1 MAEHIRIR
9 KSDATWV
16 VRAADAVIAESTAAL
31 ELAEGDYPAVIYF
44 PRGDIAMAF
53 LDQTDHTSHCP
64 HKGDAT
70 YFSVVTKS
78 TTLEN
83 AAWSYEAPK
92 EDVAQIA
99 GHLAF
104 YANDDVKVEQV

>member
-1 MAEHIRIR
+1 MSTHIKIR
-9 KSDATWV
+9 TAPGTWT
-16 VRAADAVIAESTAAL
+16 VRAGGAVIAETKAAL
-31 ELAEGDYPAVIYF
+31 ELSEGDYPAVIYF
-44 PRGDIAMAF
+44 PRSDIAMAF

-78 TTLEN
+78 TTLAN
-83 AAWSYEAPK
+83 AAWSYEVPK